1 MYKYQLQ
8 QKRDLSQYHTMEEKI
23 GSVHCFQERKAGEG
37 KIIKILVSEE
47 GNILSSE
54 NQKAKFIFE

>member
-1 MYKYQLQ
+1 
-8 QKRDLSQYHTMEEKI
+8 MEEKI
-23 GSVHCFQERKAGEG
+23 GSVHFFQERKGGER
-37 KIIKILVSEE
+37 KIIEILVSEE

>member
-1 MYKYQLQ
+1 
-8 QKRDLSQYHTMEEKI
+8 MEEKI
-23 GSVHCFQERKAGEG
+23 GSVHFFQERKAGEG

-54 NQKAKFIFE
+54 NQKAKFIEAKGGLYYSSC